1 MDPSSLEMYLL
12 SFLLGGG
19 TLGGGLKLKNLMSN
33 KKGRKKQG
41 KVGGVPKKDFQSL
54 VKTVDIIKL
63 DIQHLKDFEQV
74 FEDRCRKYE
83 REISERDRMVEN
95 RLGQN
100 NDSIEK
106 KMDKIEDQISNVD
119 KHVRVIQQAIAKLE
133 ALVIRNGNLPQGGLP
148 STASDF

>member
-54 VKTVDIIKL
+54 VKIVDIIKL
-63 DIQHLKDFEQV
+63 DIQHLKDFEQK
-74 FEDRCRKYE
+74 FPCSK
-83 REISERDRMVEN
+83 SF
-95 RLGQN
+95 
-100 NDSIEK
+100 K
-106 KMDKIEDQISNVD
+106 C
-119 KHVRVIQQAIAKLE
+119 
-133 ALVIRNGNLPQGGLP
+133 
-148 STASDF
+148 